1 MKKGLLII
9 ISGPSGVGKGT
20 VRKYIMDNYNLDLS
34 YSISM
39 TTRKQREK
47 EVDGVD
53 YYFVTPEE
61 FQRNIDADNFLEWEE
76 FVGNRYGTP
85 KDKVEELR
93 RKGKHIVLEIE
104 VNGAGEV
111 LRKVNDDRVIS
122 FFIMPPSVDALEAR
136 IRRRKTES
144 EEIIQERL
152 QKGKKEMTMTE
163 QYDYIILND
172 DVARASQEIV
182 DLIKKKLKEG
192 RK

>member
-93 RKGKHIVLEIE
+93 NKGKHIVLEIE